1 MRNRM
6 NIIALALICL
16 PALVSAQECILTGS
30 PVWTLPQKGELDA
43 PAGGAIFIGAPLG
56 NGVTIELGSFLTPVN
71 QETYSQSIFSGSGLA
86 GEVSGFIELTGS
98 GSTSKKTP
106 YKYTVGTREAL
117 SNPTIGEPTGI
128 TKSVVAEDA
137 SECGALLTSLY
148 CGAGEKGYQLTVS
161 MDDAPRAWAVRDV
174 DTSEWILL
182 PGECAPAARFAAEPV
197 DSTCIEFIAF
207 DERGG
212 ASGPVVTCLG
222 DTFEPSVES
231 ALESTEEAAGCATK
245 NSPET
250 GLLFVILFGLL
261 SARRNAHEAL

>member
-1 MRNRM
+1 MRIRM
-6 NIIALALICL
+6 NIVALALICL

-30 PVWTLPQKGELDA
+30 PVWTLPQKGELNA

-56 NGVTIELGSFLTPVN
+56 NGVTVELGSILSPVD
-71 QETYSQSIFSGSGLA
+71 QAPYSQSIFGGAGLA
-86 GEVSGFIELTGS
+86 GEVSGFIELIGS

-117 SNPTIGEPTGI
+117 SYPTIGEPTGI
-128 TKSVVAEDA
+128 TKSVVAEDT
-137 SECGALLTSLY
+137 SDCGALLTSLY

-182 PGECAPAARFAAEPV
+182 PGECAPAARFAAEPA
-197 DSTCIEFIAF
+197 DSNCIEIIAF
-207 DERGG
+207 DELGG

-222 DTFEPSVES
+222 DTFETSVES
-231 ALESTEEAAGCATK
+231 TLESTEETAGCVTR
-245 NSPET
+245 NGPQT
-250 GLLFVILFGLL
+250 GLLLIILFSLL
-261 SARRNAHEAL
+261 SARRNAHETL